1 MISGKIKFRLPWVFS
16 AVLHIIVL
24 VSIVI
29 FSSVSFKRYYPAKV
43 HKVNLIK
50 NIPVVSE
57 PDRPVIKK
65 EVPKKVKKQISAA
78 KKKAKR
84 KKIKKTLVVA
94 KERESLKQKLEEKL
108 LFARKEVK
116 KHEEP
121 KATAVIQ
128 GDRFPYTWYDSLILN
143 KISSRWRQPSSA
155 LLQKDVLAA
164 VVSFTIMKDGGI
176 EGLLL
181 SEKSGYAPLDS
192 SVISA
197 VKDSAP
203 LPPLPKQFGE
213 SFRQVNVRFE
223 LKR

>member
-1 MISGKIKFRLPWVFS
+1 MISGKIKFRSPWVFS
-16 AVLHIIVL
+16 TVLHIIVL
-24 VSIVI
+24 VSIVT
-29 FSSVSFKRYYPAKV
+29 FSSVSFKKYYTAKI

-50 NIPVVSE
+50 NLPVVSE
-57 PDRPVIKK
+57 PERPVIKK
-65 EVPKKVKKQISAA
+65 EEPKKAKKQIAAPKKVKS
-78 KKKAKR
+78 R
-84 KKIKKTLVVA
+84 KIKKTPVVV
-94 KERESLKQKLEEKL
+94 KERKSLKQQLEEKL
-108 LFARKEVK
+108 LPARETAK
-116 KHEEP
+116 KREES
-121 KATAVIQ
+121 KAVAVIQ

-143 KISSRWRQPSSA
+143 KISNRWKQPSSA

-164 VVSFTIMKDGGI
+164 VVSFAIMKDGGI

-203 LPPLPKQFGE
+203 LPPLPKEFGE

-223 LKR
+223 LKK

>member
-1 MISGKIKFRLPWVFS
+1 MISGKIKFRSPWVFS
-16 AVLHIIVL
+16 TVLHIIVL

-29 FSSVSFKRYYPAKV
+29 FSSVSLKKYYTVKV

-50 NIPVVSE
+50 NLPVVSE
-57 PDRPVIKK
+57 PERSVIEK
-65 EVPKKVKKQISAA
+65 EEPEKAKKQIAA
-78 KKKAKR
+78 PKKFKSR
-84 KKIKKTLVVA
+84 KIKKAPVAA
-94 KERESLKQKLEEKL
+94 KERKSLKQQLEEKL
-108 LFARKEVK
+108 LPARETAK

-121 KATAVIQ
+121 KAVAVIQ

-143 KISSRWRQPSSA
+143 KISRWWKQPSSA

-164 VVSFTIMKDGGI
+164 VVSFAIMKDGGI

-197 VKDSAP
+197 VRDSAP
-203 LPPLPKQFGE
+203 LPPLPKEFGE
-213 SFRQVNVRFE
+213 SFRQVNIRFE